1 MESIIQN
8 MPKNNFKNPHSTMI
22 TFNSNIHIH
31 RKEKL

>member
-8 MPKNNFKNPHSTMI
+8 MPKNNLKNPHSMI
-22 TFNSNIHIH
+22 TFNSNIYIH